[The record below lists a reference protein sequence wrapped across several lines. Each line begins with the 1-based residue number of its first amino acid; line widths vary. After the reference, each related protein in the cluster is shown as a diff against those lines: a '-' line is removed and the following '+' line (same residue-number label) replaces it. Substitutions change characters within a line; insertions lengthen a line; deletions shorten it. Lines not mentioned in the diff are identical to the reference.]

1 MQRIPDMVVRRLSI
15 YSRVLSTFEE
25 EGADLVSSE
34 EIGKLSGCPGTQ
46 VRKDLSYFGEFG
58 TRGVGYKTSGLKS
71 EISKILGTD
80 RRWNIALVG
89 VGHLGTALLAHERF
103 KRHGFDII
111 VGFDVDKSKVGRKF
125 YEVEIKDMSEL
136 KEAITEKEI
145 RMAIITVP
153 AQSAQAVA
161 DLLVDAGV
169 EAILNF
175 APANLSVPQ
184 NVILKNVDL
193 SLELEGLSFFLTHK
207 EFQNA
212 ESFREKEKLLE

>member
-1 MQRIPDMVVRRLSI
+1 MRKIPDMVIRRLSI
-15 YSRVLSTFEE
+15 YLRVLSTLVEK
-25 EGADLVSSE
+25 GINLVSSE
-34 EIGKLSGCPGTQ
+34 ELGRLSGCPGTQ
-46 VRKDLSYFGEFG
+46 VRKDLAHFGQFG
-58 TRGVGYKTSGLKS
+58 TRGVGYNSTELRS

-80 RRWNIALVG
+80 RRWNVALIG
-89 VGHLGTALLAHERF
+89 VGHLGTALLVHERF
-103 KRHGFDII
+103 KKHGFDII

-125 YEVEIKDMSEL
+125 HGVEIKDVSEL
-136 KEAITEKEI
+136 KEVMSEKEI
-145 RMAIITVP
+145 RIAIITVP
-153 AQSAQAVA
+153 AQSAQAIA

-207 EFQNA
+207 DFQSFNVAEFA
-212 ESFREKEKLLE
+212 S